1 MTCSRPSAC
10 HVRLPATYRLSESRE
25 KERNKKRL
33 YRFLKGFHKLLAGEP
48 SMFSVWRFKRMFFKE
63 WLFVFLGAVKGDR
76 SHMFLWGV
84 HMLMFHA
91 WLDLLAQS
99 QTTAEAHFRAKLIW
113 FLGTEL
119 CIQALPR
126 CMYESKSFFWVQAPC
141 AVCSCADDIV
151 QSS

>member
-48 SMFSVWRFKRMFFKE
+48 SMFFVWRFKRMFFKE

-91 WLDLLAQS
+91 
-99 QTTAEAHFRAKLIW
+99 
-113 FLGTEL
+113 
-119 CIQALPR
+119 
-126 CMYESKSFFWVQAPC
+126 
-141 AVCSCADDIV
+141 
-151 QSS
+151 